1 MLILS
6 LVLIGIIVSAFQ
18 QHKNKLEAKRRTELS
33 KQKGII
39 DITEA
44 ALSAAEKIPI
54 SQRLIFIMQRRILA
68 AMKTANQMGDKFT
81 NTNESIKIAEVILKG
96 IDVNDSP
103 PPEDSFK
110 LPESDKQIIQ
120 FIRGIKTL
128 RAMLRAEFKK
138 SRLESRV
145 FLAEDK
151 LLERLQLRV
160 NVETLIV
167 RGENAIKKDQL
178 GSARQC
184 LEKAIGALAAQPNPD
199 EFITTKKA
207 LLEEQL
213 DKIEVNLKTTNS
225 RDVAQ
230 KEKSEKSH
238 IDELFAHKKK
248 W

>member
-18 QHKNKLEAKRRTELS
+18 QHKNKLEANRRTELS

-39 DITEA
+39 DVTEA
-44 ALSAAEKIPI
+44 ALLAAEQIPI
-54 SQRLIFIMQRRILA
+54 SQKLIFIMQRRVLA
-68 AMKTANQMGDKFT
+68 AMKMANQMGDKLI
-81 NTNESIKIAEVILKG
+81 NTNGRIKTAEGILKS

-110 LPESDKQIIQ
+110 LPEGDKQVIQ

-128 RAMLRAEFKK
+128 RALLRAEFKK
-138 SRLESRV
+138 NRLESRV

-151 LLERLQLRV
+151 LLERLQLRA
-160 NVETLIV
+160 NVETLIR

-199 EFITTKKA
+199 EYITTKKA
-207 LLEEQL
+207 QLENQL
-213 DKIEVNLKTTNS
+213 DNIEVNLKTTNI
-225 RDVAQ
+225 RDVAK
-230 KEKSEKSH
+230 KEKSEKNDL
-238 IDELFAHKKK
+238 DELFAHKKK